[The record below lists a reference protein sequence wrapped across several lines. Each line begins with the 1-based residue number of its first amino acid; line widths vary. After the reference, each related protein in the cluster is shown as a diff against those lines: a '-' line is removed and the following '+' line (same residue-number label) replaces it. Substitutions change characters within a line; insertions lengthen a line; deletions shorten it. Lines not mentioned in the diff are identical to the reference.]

1 MKRNQIVSDFL
12 ANDTEMPLHV
22 IYQQLRGQCH
32 ELKDM
37 TEICLA
43 TENEE
48 NQRTAMEYLYVNGLY
63 DELKVMIDKIKYAT
77 NDVNR
82 KSARIYQIMYER
94 KTIAATQLKPDTPS
108 KYIKAVNRLKINEED
123 ITVRILK
130 DLVHIY
136 GYFDMH
142 QYGKIGTFNESIKR
156 LLIQV
161 KDPLLY
167 ELFESRLNEA
177 LFIYHWKRN
186 ELILSRKYGYQ
197 LLKEANNPR
206 KQIDIHNILAQG
218 YLFDS
223 YEQAMHHMSVAIEM
237 AEQLS
242 YERATYGLKN
252 YTLPFISAYYKK
264 TEGITSLDLAEQAHI
279 AFAEGNNET
288 CIEIL
293 ADFEQLT
300 PFQQYYLGQAKQD
313 KYLLRTAYQ
322 RFIEERD
329 DYFYARL
336 PLEALNALDQ

>member
-1 MKRNQIVSDFL
+1 MKRNQIVSEFM

-22 IYQQLRGQCH
+22 IYQQLRGQSH

-37 TEICLA
+37 SEICLA

-48 NQRTAMEYLYVNGLY
+48 NQRTAMEYLYVNGLFE
-63 DELKVMIDKIKYAT
+63 ELKVMIDKIKYAT
-77 NDVNR
+77 NRVNR

-94 KTIAATQLKPDTPS
+94 KTIASTQIKPETPS
-108 KYIKAVNRLKINEED
+108 KYIKAVNRIKIYEED

-142 QYGKIGTFNESIKR
+142 HYGKIGTFNESIKR

-167 ELFESRLNEA
+167 ELFESRLNET

-197 LLKEANNPR
+197 LLKKSNNLR

-218 YLFDS
+218 YLFDG
-223 YEQAMHHMSVAIEM
+223 YEQAMHHISVAIEM
-237 AEQLS
+237 AQQLS

-264 TEGITSLDLAEQAHI
+264 TEGISSQDSAEKAHI
-279 AFAEGNNET
+279 ALAEGDTEK

-293 ADFEQLT
+293 SDFEQLT